1 MDEAHRGWAWVL
13 DGSSSV
19 LIVSHLFQAR
29 FVRLLDSFLQF
40 AQSLNEA
47 VHGSLRSGVAVC
59 HLFVIEPLSHG
70 SRRFDRTKQPSC
82 KTLGSHTICRN
93 NDSQANTIKA

>member
-19 LIVSHLFQAR
+19 LIVTHLFQSR

-47 VHGSLRSGVAVC
+47 VHGRCDLERPYVISL
-59 HLFVIEPLSHG
+59 LLSH
-70 SRRFDRTKQPSC
+70 
-82 KTLGSHTICRN
+82 
-93 NDSQANTIKA
+93 